1 MNDRDKV
8 QELFESLSPKP
19 LSEEL
24 REKLL
29 STALQNQRKSQV
41 MTPVLVIFF
50 SICCV
55 LVSIA
60 LFSDIMITNSENEHF
75 SAIMDYFLVSEAT
88 LLEEDLQEIATELFT
103 IEYNKSINQW
113 LIQHYRTKKKSAKLT
128 SYQRIIEIL
137 KEQTNEE

>member
-1 MNDRDKV
+1 MKNTDKA
-8 QELFESLSPKP
+8 QKLLERLSPKP
-19 LSEEL
+19 LPADL

-41 MTPVLVIFF
+41 MTPVLVMVF

-55 LVSIA
+55 LVALA

-75 SAIMDYFLVSEAT
+75 SAIMDYFLASELT
-88 LLEEDLQEIATELFT
+88 LEKDLQEIATELFT
-103 IEYNKSINQW
+103 IECDKSLNQW
-113 LIQHYRTKKKSAKLT
+113 LIQHYRTKNKSAKLA

-137 KEQTNEE
+137 KEQTNEK